1 MLMANPP
8 PKQYS
13 TAAHTW
19 MTEWRSDHCGCLQL
33 PAGIYNHNFL
43 SLLFRAVGLR
53 RLECHL
59 IFDWLLWE
67 KWAAQGKKNIF
78 LHKFRQCLWQ
88 PETGAHIHIYAH
100 FQPSWPVDHW
110 LCVNIVYVFIKTQTS
125 SSSRK
130 HFICHL
136 SSLALFLHSANSK
149 RNKRIFLPHRRI
161 LKCALFSGRLDSL
174 ATL

>member
-67 KWAAQGKKNIF
+67 KWAAQGKKTYFCINSVSARGSQKLEPISIF
-78 LHKFRQCLWQ
+78 M
-88 PETGAHIHIYAH
+88 PI
-100 FQPSWPVDHW
+100 
-110 LCVNIVYVFIKTQTS
+110 
-125 SSSRK
+125 SSRAGQLTIGCVLTLFMFLLK
-130 HFICHL
+130 HKRRRRAGNISYAIWVRSL
-136 SSLALFLHSANSK
+136 S
-149 RNKRIFLPHRRI
+149 
-161 LKCALFSGRLDSL
+161 FS
-174 ATL
+174 TLQTVSGIKEYFCLTAEY